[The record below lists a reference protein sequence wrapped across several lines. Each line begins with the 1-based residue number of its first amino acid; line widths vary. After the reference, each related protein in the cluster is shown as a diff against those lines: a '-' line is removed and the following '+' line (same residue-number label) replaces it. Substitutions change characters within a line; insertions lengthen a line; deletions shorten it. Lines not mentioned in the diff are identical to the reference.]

1 MRRQAT
7 VRSAMDRPAQAYTS
21 KATAARP
28 FGDRS
33 GAATSLTGSTLNNP
47 VRRDPEVRQALSSW
61 WEAAMASARASGRPE
76 AGIKAADQFLT
87 RLEFMLAFTTIHAAM
102 QEEGSRFDPAEGD
115 RWALREW
122 DKGQRGV

>member
-7 VRSAMDRPAQAYTS
+7 VRSTMDRPAQAYTS

-61 WEAAMASARASGRPE
+61 WEAAMASARMAVGTSAAAAGLAVQE
-76 AGIKAADQFLT
+76 AMLKTKAAAADAAAGAIADATT
-87 RLEFMLAFTTIHAAM
+87 RSVRIRYE
-102 QEEGSRFDPAEGD
+102 
-115 RWALREW
+115 
-122 DKGQRGV
+122 